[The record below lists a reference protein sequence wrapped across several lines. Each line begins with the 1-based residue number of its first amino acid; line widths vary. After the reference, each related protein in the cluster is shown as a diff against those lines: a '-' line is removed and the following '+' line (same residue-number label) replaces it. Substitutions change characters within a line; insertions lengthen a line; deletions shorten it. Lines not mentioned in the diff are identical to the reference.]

1 MDGYNKL
8 GGWLLVVFVLEILK
22 IALGCFSLL
31 GKLFA
36 VMVINGSVSSFEILL
51 ALFYTF
57 VAGFI
62 VNVIWQ
68 RWPNGSR
75 QIINAV
81 LIRLAVSLVYNVS
94 SLVSVSSFWFG
105 MSSNPETPEIL
116 QSLDQS
122 VLYVS
127 YFITCFNFIVP
138 PLAMAA
144 ALVLYFKKS
153 KRAVAYFGLR
163 A

>member
-8 GGWLLVVFVLEILK
+8 GGWLLVVFVLEVIK
-22 IALGCFSLL
+22 CIHGCFSLFFKLLAAL
-31 GKLFA
+31 G
-36 VMVINGSVSSFEILL
+36 GSVSSFEILL

-62 VNVIWQ
+62 VYVIWQ

-75 QIINAV
+75 QIINIV

-127 YFITCFNFIVP
+127 YLITCFNFIVP